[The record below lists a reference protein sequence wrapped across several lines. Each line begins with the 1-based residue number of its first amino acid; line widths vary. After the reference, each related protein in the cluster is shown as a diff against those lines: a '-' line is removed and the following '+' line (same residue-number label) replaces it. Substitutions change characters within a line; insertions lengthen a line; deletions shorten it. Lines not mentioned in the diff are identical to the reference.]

1 MLQSETI
8 LQAGSPASA
17 IARLCK
23 HFSHKIP
30 ADWDEHG
37 ARLQFPTGD
46 CEMTAGDASVHVL
59 CRAADEAALTKLQQ
73 VLDRHIPKLL
83 WRDEQ
88 TVVWS
93 DSIQVQASASG

>member
-8 LQAGSPASA
+8 LQAGNPASA

-30 ADWDEHG
+30 AEWDEHG
-37 ARLQFPTGD
+37 ARLQFPTGN
-46 CEMTAGDASVHVL
+46 CEMTAGEENVHVL
-59 CRAADEAALTKLQQ
+59 CRAADEAALASLQQ

-88 TVVWS
+88 AVVWS
-93 DSIQVQASASG
+93 AVVPAPTSVSG